1 MEFITLTF
9 VAHREGEYF
18 VSECRELGTSSFGS
32 EVDEAFDN
40 LLEATALYLETLD
53 ELGETHRVL
62 DDKGVRVYEYEPA
75 ELEVS
80 RTKFPI
86 DSYVR
91 PKALELV
98 HAHP

>member
-32 EVDEAFDN
+32 NVDEAFSN
-40 LLEATALYLETLD
+40 LSDATAVYLETLD
-53 ELGETHRVL
+53 ELEETHRVL
-62 DDKGVRVYEYEPA
+62 DEKGVRIYEYEPA
-75 ELEVS
+75 ELEVA

-86 DSYVR
+86 GSHIHPTIV
-91 PKALELV
+91 ELDHV
-98 HAHP
+98 HP